1 MSSEIEEWLGIVM
14 VVSPPKKRYGEGL
27 GVWVWG
33 EVEREENTGN
43 LIFELWNRRLTRS
56 HSVGT
61 VLTVRLLTFKDIGLK
76 FYSTLLNKKLLN
88 LEPCCML

>member
-1 MSSEIEEWLGIVM
+1 MSSEIEEWLGIVLM
-14 VVSPPKKRYGEGL
+14 VIPPPPKIWGGPSSM
-27 GVWVWG
+27 GVRG
-33 EVEREENTGN
+33 RLRGKNTVN

-76 FYSTLLNKKLLN
+76 FYSTLVNKKLLN